1 MAKSTA
7 RKPVTKTASR
17 PNQKSAS
24 SNPDAGSR
32 SPKFDPGSANNTD
45 TDASLEEL
53 FTSELKEMYWSE
65 NHLVKALPKMVDA
78 AGSAALRK
86 SLEEH
91 RKITMKQASR
101 LEQVFDMLGE
111 KILAK
116 KCAALE
122 GIVMWGE
129 QVIESTLAGSAARD
143 TGIIMA
149 SLKVEHY
156 EITAYTGLIALA
168 NKLGKTDAAGVLSQ
182 NLTEEQKSAD
192 MLTGM
197 MQEKK

>member
-1 MAKSTA
+1 MFFSLISSHSNHSSFQKIFIMAKSTA
-7 RKPVTKTASR
+7 RKPVPKTASR
-17 PNQKSAS
+17 PNQQ
-24 SNPDAGSR
+24 SR

-45 TDASLEEL
+45 ADASLEEL

-65 NHLVKALPKMVDA
+65 NHLVRSLPKMVDA

-101 LEQVFDMLGE
+101 VEQVFEMLGE

-122 GIVMWGE
+122 GIVMSGE

-143 TGIIMA
+143 
-149 SLKVEHY
+149 
-156 EITAYTGLIALA
+156 
-168 NKLGKTDAAGVLSQ
+168 
-182 NLTEEQKSAD
+182 
-192 MLTGM
+192 
-197 MQEKK
+197 